1 MGADQPG
8 ERAALGPRS
17 LTVTTTVADLN
28 DGTLFPA
35 GADPSAPAGPVPAH
49 DRTSGPPGD
58 RVVGVVADVPAL
70 DRVLDYVVPA
80 RWADQVDVGTVVRI
94 PLQGRRVRGWVVE
107 VDRTPPPGLAL
118 RAVTRISGIGPPADL
133 IDLGRWAAHRW
144 SGKLVTFL
152 RAATPERA
160 VHHVVPVAG
169 TGAHREGAD
178 SSPGDDG
185 GALLHAAAHDAEGS
199 AAPVRVLRWPP
210 GTDRLG
216 LARAALARGPA
227 LLLTPSQHEADMLV
241 RRLRAE
247 GHAVARHPDGWAAG
261 AGGATMVG
269 GRAALWAPVTGLRTI
284 VVFDEH
290 DERYQDERAPTWHAR
305 AVAAERAARCGAV
318 AVLVSPVPSPEALA
332 LGPLVRPS
340 RAVERAGWPMLGI
353 VDRRSLDPRDGL
365 YPHEVVEALRDGGRV
380 VVVHNRTGRAR
391 LLACTRCGELCRCD
405 ECGAAV
411 HSSGRGTAASPRTL
425 RCSAGHVRP
434 EICGACGAT
443 RLAVLRPGVD
453 RVRDDVEALV
463 GEPVAEITAELTDT
477 PGPNAGVTAG
487 PGETG
492 VIGDE
497 PRVWVG
503 TEAVLH
509 RVRRA
514 DTVVFLDLDQHLLAP
529 RFTAGA
535 RTLSLLALA
544 ARILG
549 GRHRDGRLVVQTRQP
564 NHDVVEAVLHADPE
578 RWSDAET
585 DRRQALGLPPFSA
598 LALLEGPGA
607 AAFAASVRDLGELSV
622 QGPSN
627 GRYLVRAATSE
638 ALADGLARVE
648 RPSERVRIAV
658 DPADV

>member
-1 MGADQPG
+1 VGADQPR
-8 ERAALGPRS
+8 ERAALGTRP

-35 GADPSAPAGPVPAH
+35 GADSSAPAGPVPGS
-49 DRTSGPPGD
+49 DRPPGPA
-58 RVVGVVADVPAL
+58 RSPGERIVGVVADVPAI

-80 RWADQVDVGTVVRI
+80 RWAAQVTVGTVVRI

-107 VDRTPPPGLAL
+107 VDRPPPPGVAL
-118 RAVTRISGIGPPADL
+118 REVTRISGIGPPEEL

-152 RAATPERA
+152 RAATPDRA
-160 VHHVVPVAG
+160 VRHLEPLALAG
-169 TGAHREGAD
+169 AVRGAVETPA
-178 SSPGDDG
+178 GDDHG
-185 GALLHAAAHDAEGS
+185 AALLQAAAHDADGS
-199 AAPVRVLRWPP
+199 PEPVRVVRWPP

-227 LLLTPSQHEADMLV
+227 LLLTPSQHEADTLV

-247 GHAVARHPDGWAAG
+247 GHAVTRHPDGWASGAAG
-261 AGGATMVG
+261 ATVVG
-269 GRAALWAPVTGLRTI
+269 GRAALWAPVAGLRTI

-305 AVAAERAARCGAV
+305 AVAVERAARCGAV

-332 LGPLVRPS
+332 TGPLLRPS
-340 RAVERAGWPMLGI
+340 RAVERAGWPAVTI

-365 YPHEVVEALRDGGRV
+365 YPHEIVEALRDGGRV

-425 RCSAGHVRP
+425 RCSGGHVRP
-434 EICGACGAT
+434 EVCGSCGAT
-443 RLAVLRPGVD
+443 RLAVLRPGVE

-463 GEPVAEITAELTDT
+463 GEPVAEITAAATD
-477 PGPNAGVTAG
+477 GVTATAG
-487 PGETG
+487 TTTG
-492 VIGDE
+492 GHRDD

-514 DTVVFLDLDQHLLAP
+514 DTVVFLDLDQQLLAP
-529 RFTAGA
+529 RFTAGT
-535 RTLSLLALA
+535 RTMALLALA
-544 ARILG
+544 ARVLG
-549 GRHRDGRLVVQTRQP
+549 GRHRDGRLVLQTRQP
-564 NHDVVEAVLHADPE
+564 GHDVVEAVLHADPE

-585 DRRQALGLPPFSA
+585 QRREALGLPPFSA

-607 AAFAASVRDLGELSV
+607 AAFAASARDAGGLAV
-622 QGPSN
+622 QGPSD

-638 ALADGLARVE
+638 ALADGLARAE
-648 RPSERVRIAV
+648 RPSERVRVSV